1 MFQLD
6 DKFLQD
12 LGLDQLPEDQKQA
25 FKEHIYSELELRV
38 GVRLSEGLS
47 DDQLAEFES
56 FVDRDEPKVRDWLSV
71 HIPQYATDTVY
82 IQLQNQNAQ
91 NQAQGRPVMS
101 EAELLAEYA
110 SLKWLAMN
118 RPNYRDVVAQ
128 VLEELKRE
136 IMSNRDAILGNDTPQ
151 AA

>member
-47 DDQLAEFES
+47 DEQLTEFES
-56 FVDRDEPKVRDWLSV
+56 FVDRNDEKVRGWVAAHAPNYVSD
-71 HIPQYATDTVY
+71 QAY
-82 IQLQNQNAQ
+82 IQLRANAP
-91 NQAQGRPVMS
+91 QGMDD
-101 EAELLAEYA
+101 AALLAEYA
-110 SLKWLAMN
+110 SLKWLSMN
-118 RPNYRDVVAQ
+118 RPNYRDVVTQ

-136 IMSNRDAILGNDTPQ
+136 IMNNRDAILGDNTSQ